1 MPRFSAKSLLVLFAV
16 IAVSAILE
24 FSWLN
29 WLRSAE
35 ARFSDLFVAAQAGK
49 IKPDPDI
56 VVVAADE
63 HSLEQLADYA
73 GRWPWP
79 RSVHGEMVQ
88 GIEAQKPRAIVFDV
102 MFFEPDIFRLDAD
115 ELFNKA
121 VAHYSNVFFPTVRQD
136 PAGDP
141 YGVPIAQMQAALGA
155 FAGPQADKNATLKV
169 GLPKALSPENWRLGT
184 IDFLADPD
192 GIGRRYFVYQNAYG
206 WKIPSLPAR
215 VAQDLGM
222 AVPDI
227 GSILLSWPGGKAGR
241 PHASYSDLY
250 IDFNSQKRKRD
261 PKEFKDKIVIIGVTA
276 SGLHDI
282 RATPVGSLYD
292 GADILAGALDNLKNR
307 NYLRQVAAAWPAAIA
322 LVLLALLYTG
332 FRAHRHT
339 LKIGGALL
347 SVSVVLVAGQY
358 VAIGKLLVVPMLRP
372 LLFAWVFFFIAA
384 LQEYLRE
391 RREREQAVRE
401 FSRFVNPHVVKELIA
416 HGGLSREGESR
427 QVTLLFSDIRGFT
440 TLSESRTP
448 QEVVS
453 LLNGYFTR
461 QVEVVF
467 RNGGALDKF
476 IGDCIMAIWGAPLD
490 DPKHAEHAIQCALEM
505 ADTLEAFR
513 KDLADPNADF
523 DVGIGIHS
531 GPAVVGLI
539 GSEQRREYTAIGDTV
554 NLASRVE
561 GLTKGVARILVSEDT
576 MRLCPDAFDFVPR
589 GLYKVKGRTK
599 DVALY
604 EPRRKTAI

>member
-1 MPRFSAKSLLVLFAV
+1 VPRLYAKPLVLLFA
-16 IAVSAILE
+16 AIVAAALFE
-24 FSWLN
+24 FCWLG

-35 ARFSDLFVAAQAGK
+35 ARFSDVFVTAQAGK

-88 GIEAQKPRAIVFDV
+88 GIEAQKPRAIVFDI
-102 MFFEPDIFRLDAD
+102 MFFEPDIYRLDAD
-115 ELFNKA
+115 ELFNKT
-121 VAHYSNVFFPTVRQD
+121 VAHHNNVFFPTVRQD

-141 YGVPIAQMQAALGA
+141 YGVPIAEMQSALGA
-155 FAGPQADKNATLKV
+155 FAGPQADKNATLSV
-169 GLPKALSPENWRLGT
+169 GLPKALKPESWRLGT
-184 IDFLADPD
+184 IDFLVDPD
-192 GIGRRYFVYQNAYG
+192 GIGRRYYVYQNAYG

-215 VAQDLGM
+215 VAQDLGL
-222 AVPDI
+222 AVPDVE
-227 GSILLSWPGGKAGR
+227 SIRLSWPGGKAGR
-241 PHASYSDLY
+241 PHVSYSDLY

-261 PKEFKDKIVIIGVTA
+261 PNEFKDKIVIIGVTA

-282 RATPVGSLYD
+282 RATPVSSRYD
-292 GADILAGALDNLKNR
+292 GIDILADTLDNLKNR
-307 NYLRQVAAAWPAAIA
+307 NYLRPVPLAWPVAIT
-322 LVLLALLYTG
+322 LVLLVLLFAG
-332 FRAHRHT
+332 FRAQLHT

-347 SVSVVLVAGQY
+347 FVSVLLVAGQY
-358 VAIGKLLVVPMLRP
+358 VAIGKLLVLPVLRP

-391 RREREQAVRE
+391 RREREQAIRE

-453 LLNGYFTR
+453 LINSYFSR
-461 QVEVVF
+461 QVAVVF

-490 DPKHAEHAIQCALEM
+490 DAKHAEHAIQCALEM
-505 ADTLEAFR
+505 ADTLDAFR

-539 GSEQRREYTAIGDTV
+539 GSDQRREYTAIGDTV

-589 GLYKVKGRTK
+589 GLYKVKGRTQE
-599 DVALY
+599 VALF
-604 EPRRKTAI
+604 EPKRKSA

>member
-1 MPRFSAKSLLVLFAV
+1 VPRSYAKPLVLLLA
-16 IAVSAILE
+16 AIVVAALFE

-35 ARFSDLFVAAQAGK
+35 ARFSDVFVSVQAGK

-121 VAHYSNVFFPTVRQD
+121 VVHYNNVFFPTVRQD

-141 YGVPIAQMQAALGA
+141 YGVPIAEMQAALGA
-155 FAGPQADKNATLKV
+155 FAGPQADKNATLNV
-169 GLPKALSPENWRLGT
+169 GLPKALMPENWRLGT
-184 IDFLADPD
+184 IDFLGDPD

-222 AVPDI
+222 AVPDM

-241 PHASYSDLY
+241 PHVSYSDLY

-261 PKEFKDKIVIIGVTA
+261 PNEFKDKIVIIGVTA
-276 SGLHDI
+276 TGLHDI
-282 RATPVGSLYD
+282 RATPVSSLYD
-292 GADILAGALDNLKNR
+292 GVDIVAGALDNLKNG
-307 NYLRQVAAAWPAAIA
+307 NYLRQVPAAWPAAIA
-322 LVLLALLYTG
+322 VVLLLLLYAG
-332 FRAHRHT
+332 FRAQLHT

-347 SVSVVLVAGQY
+347 GASAVLVAGQY
-358 VAIGKLLVVPMLRP
+358 VAIGKLLVLPMLRP

-391 RREREQAVRE
+391 RREREQAIRE

-453 LLNGYFTR
+453 LLNRYFGR
-461 QVEVVF
+461 QVEVIF

-490 DPKHAEHAIQCALEM
+490 DAKHAEHAIECALEM
-505 ADTLEAFR
+505 ADTLDAFR
-513 KDLADPNADF
+513 KDLDDPNADF

-539 GSEQRREYTAIGDTV
+539 GSAQRREYTAIGDTV
-554 NLASRVE
+554 NVASRVE
-561 GLTKGVARILVSEDT
+561 GLTKGVARILVTEDT

-589 GLYKVKGRTK
+589 GLYKAKGRTQE
-599 DVALY
+599 VALF
-604 EPRRKTAI
+604 EPKRKAAK

>member
-1 MPRFSAKSLLVLFAV
+1 VPRVYAKSLVLLLA
-16 IAVSAILE
+16 AIVVAALLE

-29 WLRSAE
+29 WLRAAE
-35 ARFSDLFVAAQAGK
+35 ARFSDFFVAAQAGK
-49 IKPDPDI
+49 IKPDPEI

-63 HSLEQLADYA
+63 RSLEQLADFA

-115 ELFNKA
+115 ELFNET
-121 VAHYSNVFFPTVRQD
+121 VAHYNNVFFPTVRQD

-141 YGVPIAQMQAALGA
+141 YGAPIAQMQAALGA
-155 FAGPQADKNATLKV
+155 FAGPQADKSATLNV
-169 GLPKALSPENWRLGT
+169 GLPKALTPQNWRLGT
-184 IDFLADPD
+184 IDFLADAD
-192 GIGRRYFVYQNAYG
+192 GIGRRYFVYEDAYG

-215 VAQDLGM
+215 VAQDLGL
-222 AVPDI
+222 AVPDV

-241 PHASYSDLY
+241 PHVSYSALY

-261 PKEFKDKIVIIGVTA
+261 PNEFKDKIVVIGVTA
-276 SGLHDI
+276 TGLHDI
-282 RATPVGSLYD
+282 RPTAVSSSYD
-292 GADILAGALDNLKNR
+292 GVDILAGTLDNLKNK
-307 NYLRQVAAAWPAAIA
+307 NYLRPVAIAWPAALA
-322 LVLLALLYTG
+322 LVLLLLLYAG
-332 FRAHRHT
+332 FSMQLHT

-347 SVSVVLVAGQY
+347 ILSILLVAAQY
-358 VAIGKLLVVPMLRP
+358 VAIGKLLVLPVLRP
-372 LLFAWVFFFIAA
+372 LLFAWAFFFIAA

-453 LLNGYFTR
+453 LLNRYFSR
-461 QVEVVF
+461 QVEVIF

-490 DPKHAEHAIQCALEM
+490 DAKNAEHAIQCALEM
-505 ADTLEAFR
+505 ADTLDAFR
-513 KDLADPNADF
+513 KDLGDGDADF

-589 GLYKVKGRTK
+589 GLYKVKGRAQE
-599 DVALY
+599 VALF
-604 EPRRKTAI
+604 EPKRKSV